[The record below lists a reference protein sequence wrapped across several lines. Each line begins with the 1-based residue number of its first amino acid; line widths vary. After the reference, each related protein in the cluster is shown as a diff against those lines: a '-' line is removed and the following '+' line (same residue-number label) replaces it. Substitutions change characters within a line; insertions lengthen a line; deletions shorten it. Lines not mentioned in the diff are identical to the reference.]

1 MIFMGLFLTGLVS
14 GLIHWLIRRNGEAA
28 VNICPLS
35 FKKKSIRAEAAKF
48 SAKICSKY
56 LFLKGSYLH

>member
-35 FKKKSIRAEAAKF
+35 FKKNQVGQKLLNF
-48 SAKICSKY
+48 
-56 LFLKGSYLH
+56 